1 MQWEQLDDEFYYRQ
15 PLFDLINDA
24 PIAELLAPNE
34 DLNTTYEF
42 INKSV
47 KHKDRK
53 AIVTDLKPGYDSVM
67 KKLEFKHQH
76 CTYHLRLAVNERIK
90 KYLKQQ
96 DLEMRINQI
105 KENEKITKIR

>member
-1 MQWEQLDDEFYYRQ
+1 M
-15 PLFDLINDA
+15 PV
-24 PIAELLAPNE
+24 AELLAPNE
-34 DLNTTYEF
+34 DQNTTFEF

-67 KKLEFKHQH
+67 KELGFKHQH

-90 KYLKQQ
+90 KYLKQE
-96 DLEMRINQI
+96 D
-105 KENEKITKIR
+105 